1 MMGDGSRYFDSTLTC
16 AAPSAL
22 PGSTVTVRLADM
34 GMTRMMGGTA
44 PRDAHMLLRASPPTV
59 ANGQVSVVASN
70 VGWRTHELVV
80 LPLANDATAG
90 QRVPAADGKV
100 DEAGSMAEAS
110 RSCAPDVGE
119 GITSGTVGWV
129 TVTLAPGRYELLC
142 NLKNHY
148 ADGMYAEL
156 DVR

>member
-1 MMGDGSRYFDSTLTC
+1 MGGGSGYFDSTLTC
-16 AAPSAL
+16 AVPSAL
-22 PGSTVTVRLADM
+22 PGSTLAVRLADM

-44 PRDAHMLLRASPPTV
+44 PRDAHMLLRASPTTV
-59 ANGQVSVVASN
+59 ATGQVSVVASN

-80 LPLANDATAG
+80 LPLSNGAKVG
-90 QRVPAADGKV
+90 QRLPASDGKV
-100 DEAGSMAEAS
+100 DEAGSLGEAS
-110 RSCAPDVGE
+110 NSCAAGIGK

-129 TVTLAPGRYELLC
+129 TIPLAPGRYELLC
-142 NLKNHY
+142 NFKNHY